1 MSAVRVPSPP
11 RSRSGMGDRR
21 GTLAWGAALGAVA
34 LAALWIARDADVAG
48 PAAVPDVTRALAGSL
63 AVLLVCGF
71 PLARLLVPASLAAWR
86 PLLVLPLGA
95 VGCALALTLLGFAF
109 VPFAV
114 SLPLVLAAGI
124 AGCVATARRPV
135 PGAPAPLRT
144 YLGLAAVGGLVVALA
159 LVPTFRS
166 GLATV
171 TGFGSDA
178 HMATGTAFF
187 LQHEHPTGFDEALP
201 IDEVTPAWRSKYP
214 IYYALA
220 AVSSVAGLETWETLM
235 TFGALMLVLGGAGF
249 FLFAHRGFGAPAG
262 VAAVAAAVA
271 ILDQR
276 VLHLP
281 MHPYYNQLWG
291 LFTLPFSLV
300 FAQLWVEERSRRML
314 ALLALFTLMGALAYP
329 LMLPFPGLVI
339 AGAWALEQRRRGER
353 ILPRVRARDLRWWMW
368 PFVVLLAVPLF
379 GVLEKIGQWVRLMGN
394 LDTALE
400 DWQGDLAFHPPVG
413 EFLAVADVPGRTAL
427 IVIVCLL
434 GIAGMRLLPRHVGV
448 PLLVT
453 LLSAGAAAT
462 LFGLLEDG
470 QYIYFKILAFAGPL
484 IVVSA
489 VCFVGSLRGRLL
501 PLGVAGLVAFGASAL
516 AGARDEIGLSYDQ
529 LTPQTIEL
537 MAWSK
542 ELPPGASVR
551 LDTPPPAQLWEAY
564 MLSDRPLGSRRPNPH
579 YPHVPHSASADYAI
593 DWVGRRPPADAVGK
607 PLRTN
612 ARYRL
617 WKLDGSAGEDRTS
630 RRQFSGGAL
639 GTRTDQD

>member
-1 MSAVRVPSPP
+1 MSAVRAPAPP
-11 RSRSGMGDRR
+11 RARSGTGDGPGARV
-21 GTLAWGAALGAVA
+21 WVAALAAAA
-34 LAALWIARDADVAG
+34 LAALWIARDAGVAG
-48 PAAVPDVTRALAGSL
+48 PAALPDVARAFLASVG
-63 AVLLVCGF
+63 VLFVCGF
-71 PLARLLVPASLAAWR
+71 PLARWLVPESLAAWR

-95 VGCALALTLLGFAF
+95 CGLALALTLLGFAW

-114 SLPLVLAAGI
+114 SLPLVLAAAV
-124 AGCVATARRPV
+124 AGCVRAARRPAR
-135 PGAPAPLRT
+135 GAPASLRT
-144 YLGLAAVGGLVVALA
+144 YLGLAAAGGLIVALA

-187 LQHEHPTGFDEALP
+187 LQHEHPMGFDETLP

-220 AVSSVAGLETWETLM
+220 AVSSVAGLETWQTLM
-235 TFGALMLVLGGAGF
+235 TFGAVMLALGGAGF
-249 FLFAHRGFGAPAG
+249 FLLARLGFGAGVG

-300 FAQLWVEERSRRML
+300 LAQLWVEQRTRRML

-353 ILPRVRARDLRWWMW
+353 ILPRARARDLRWWMW

-394 LDTALE
+394 LHTALE
-400 DWQGDLAFHPPVG
+400 DWEGDLSFHPPVG
-413 EFLAVADVPGRTAL
+413 EFLAVADVPGRTVL
-427 IVIVCLL
+427 IVLVCLL
-434 GIAGMRLLPRHVGV
+434 GLAGIRLLPRHVGL
-448 PLLVT
+448 PLLGT

-462 LFGLLEDG
+462 LFGLLENG

-501 PLGVAGLVAFGASAL
+501 PLAVAGLVAFGASAL

-537 MAWSK
+537 MSWSR

-579 YPHVPHSASADYAI
+579 YPHVPFSRSADYAI
-593 DWVGRRPPADAVGK
+593 DWVGRRPPADAVGA

-612 ARYRL
+612 SRYRL

-630 RRQFSGGAL
+630 RKQFSGGSL
-639 GTRTDQD
+639 GKRTD